1 MIRLIASDIDGTII
15 NENHVMTKETAEL
28 LRKLTDY
35 DIHFVL
41 ATGRA
46 YSGAKEI
53 YDQVGFKDENN
64 GIICLNGLQSYNF
77 LTDEKSELTS
87 LTIED
92 CYNIEEVGKQ
102 YYMGILY
109 CFDETI
115 YLQMD
120 ERSFEDFALS
130 GSRGKFRYF
139 REDANLNRINSFQEI
154 ESKVSDGNMISKIVF
169 VQSDDYLD
177 LVAPRINRQFVGKFN
192 FMMVAKGW
200 AEIIPTYINKGNAL
214 KDYADSLGIDMDEV
228 IAFGDAE
235 NDLSMLAAA
244 SIGVAMGNALESVKE
259 IADEVGLANSENGV
273 IVKIKELMKRIN
285 NVSL

>member
-15 NENHVMTKETAEL
+15 NENHVVTKETAEL
-28 LRKLTDY
+28 LKKLTDH

-53 YDQVGFKDENN
+53 YDQIGFKDNNN
-64 GIICLNGLQSYNF
+64 GIICLNGLRSYNF
-77 LTDEKSELTS
+77 LTDEKNELTS

-92 CYNIEEVGKQ
+92 CYNIEKIGIQ

-130 GSRGKFRYF
+130 GDRGQFRYF

-154 ESKVSDGNMISKIVF
+154 ESKVRDGNSISKIVF

-177 LVAPRINRQFVGKFN
+177 LVGPRINQEFIGKYN
-192 FMMVAKGW
+192 FMMVGKGW
-200 AEIIPTYINKGNAL
+200 AEIIPTYINKGNTL
-214 KDYADSLGIDMDEV
+214 KAYANALGIAMDEV

-235 NDLSMLAAA
+235 NDISMLAVA
-244 SIGVAMGNALESVKE
+244 SIGVAVGNAMDSVKE
-259 IADEVGLANSENGV
+259 IANEVGLSNSENGV
-273 IVKIKELMKRIN
+273 IVKIKELIKRTN
-285 NVSL
+285 GVNL